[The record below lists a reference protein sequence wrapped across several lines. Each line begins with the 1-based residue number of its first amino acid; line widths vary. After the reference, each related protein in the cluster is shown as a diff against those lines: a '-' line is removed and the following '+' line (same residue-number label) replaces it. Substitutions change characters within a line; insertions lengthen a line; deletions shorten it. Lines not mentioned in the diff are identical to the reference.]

1 MRRQGGRQAD
11 GDKAAESAPGVY
23 ELEWRPNDWTVSLY
37 GFSGAPPRYD
47 VSRHVTEGQSSPV
60 ECRIRAVFCVLSVY
74 DYECV
79 VLCCCWGE
87 SLDE

>member
-1 MRRQGGRQAD
+1 MRRQGGRQARAD

-47 VSRHVTEGQSSPV
+47 VSRHVTEGQSSPAK
-60 ECRIRAVFCVLSVY
+60 CRIRAVLRV
-74 DYECV
+74 ECV
-79 VLCCCWGE
+79 QLRVCGFVLLLGE
-87 SLDE
+87 VA